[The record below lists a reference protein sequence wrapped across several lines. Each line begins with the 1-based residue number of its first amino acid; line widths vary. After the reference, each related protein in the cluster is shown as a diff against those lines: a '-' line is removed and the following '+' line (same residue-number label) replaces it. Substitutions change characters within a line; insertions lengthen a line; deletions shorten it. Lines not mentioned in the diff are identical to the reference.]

1 MKTFKELREGVP
13 QTMGAAQ
20 DQAVKNAIGKIKGA
34 IRNGESASSAYAKW
48 EKGTSLGPVLKNKVK
63 QGVMEAYGPAAPKMK
78 RSMGAGKGTQY
89 TVKYDGGKTT
99 VTAKSLDDAKAK
111 AMSFFKVGAAGKAR
125 YMKSAQAMEES
136 VTEASKVPAG
146 TKFIASYVYK
156 GGDGKDHKHTHY
168 RKGNKMSD
176 PVVVHIDGKEWK
188 EFSSFT
194 KAKQAAINHIKGMK
208 KSVTEGVMDDYKAM
222 KAKGKS
228 DAAAIEVMLGMPKY
242 RKMSRDQLAKKIGDE
257 KRKGIFKR

>member
-1 MKTFKELREGVP
+1 MKTFKE
-13 QTMGAAQ
+13 
-20 DQAVKNAIGKIKGA
+20 
-34 IRNGESASSAYAKW
+34 IR
-48 EKGTSLGPVLKNKVK
+48 
-63 QGVMEAYGPAAPKMK
+63 EAYGPAAPKMK

-125 YMKSAQAMEES
+125 YRKSAQAMEES
-136 VTEASKVPAG
+136 VTEG
-146 TKFIASYVYK
+146 F
-156 GGDGKDHKHTHY
+156 
-168 RKGNKMSD
+168 
-176 PVVVHIDGKEWK
+176 
-188 EFSSFT
+188 
-194 KAKQAAINHIKGMK
+194 
-208 KSVTEGVMDDYKAM
+208 MDDYKAM

-242 RKMSRDQLAKKIGDE
+242 RNMSRDQLAKKIGAE